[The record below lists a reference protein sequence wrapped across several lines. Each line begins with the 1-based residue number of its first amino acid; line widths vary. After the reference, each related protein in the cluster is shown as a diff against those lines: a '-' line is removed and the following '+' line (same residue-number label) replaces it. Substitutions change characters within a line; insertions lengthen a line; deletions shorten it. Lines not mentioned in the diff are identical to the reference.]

1 MGYCINLTDYKFGIL
16 KDNKEKALQAIKEL
30 MGRVDELGSGGRW
43 EVGEKVKSNFAWVW
57 TGDVLA
63 SCSFEG
69 AMECWRYPVESDD
82 NGDIAD
88 IQFDGEKLGQ
98 EGLMFQAIAPYVV
111 AGSYLQF
118 QGEDGSIWRFV
129 FDGEKMIDKA
139 ATISF
144 E

>member
-1 MGYCINLTDYKFGIL
+1 MGYCINLTDCEFGIL

-30 MGRVDELGSGGRW
+30 MGK
-43 EVGEKVKSNFAWVW
+43 VGELRQGGDFAWVS

-69 AMECWRYPVESDD
+69 AMECWRYPAESDD
-82 NGDIAD
+82 NGDIAY
-88 IQFDGEKLGQ
+88 IQFDGEKLG
-98 EGLMFQAIAPYVV
+98 EEHLMFQAIAPYVV

-118 QGEDGSIWRFV
+118 QGEDGSIWRWI

-139 ATISF
+139 ATIFF